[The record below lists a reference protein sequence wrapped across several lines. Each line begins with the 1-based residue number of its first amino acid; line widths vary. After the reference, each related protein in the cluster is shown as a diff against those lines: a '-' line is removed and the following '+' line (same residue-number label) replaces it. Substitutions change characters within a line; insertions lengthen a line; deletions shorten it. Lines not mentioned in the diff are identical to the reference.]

1 MVELSPSRVV
11 MRQEERRLWS
21 ASRISHE
28 DSWRDERRG
37 EEKGKKREKG
47 GCMEEKQLLDLPPS
61 HPLSFF
67 SPLYPHSFHLPL
79 PFLPLLFP
87 LSFLTSRIPK
97 MVSSWSSLNS
107 MVALTCRKQ
116 LIALS
121 LKEKPRH
128 LASAINKHM
137 FDDARQKEDV
147 AVTRINPTAVA

>member
-1 MVELSPSRVV
+1 MPHESHMKIPGE
-11 MRQEERRLWS
+11 MKGGERR
-21 ASRISHE
+21 R
-28 DSWRDERRG
+28 ERRERKVHG
-37 EEKGKKREKG
+37 RETAVR
-47 GCMEEKQLLDLPPS
+47 PPS

-79 PFLPLLFP
+79 PFLPLLPLLLPLLFP

-121 LKEKPRH
+121 LKEKPQH

-147 AVTRINPTAVA
+147 AVTGINPTAVA